1 MNNYSGV
8 KLRNDIIN
16 ILNNSGVEVVVGY
29 FVVKDILHTLEDLLE
44 EAIKQEQNEPQ
55 VQEKS
60 FVQDIAFD
68 INEEKEII
76 NNEQSDNPNASEYS
90 GSVNDN

>member
-1 MNNYSGV
+1 MNNYSGI

-16 ILNNSGVEVVVGY
+16 LLNNSGVEVIVGY
-29 FVVKDILHTLEDLLE
+29 YVVKDILHTLEDLLE
-44 EAIKQEQNEPQ
+44 ETIEQERNNPQ
-55 VQEKS
+55 IEQQQIT
-60 FVQDIAFD
+60 QDINFELD
-68 INEEKEII
+68 EEKEII